1 MPKLIMDGKA
11 FYGSRISD
19 NILVTPEGFLIC
31 KNVPISRVGE
41 QEYFG
46 DELGLTEYNG
56 RLITVIR
63 REKDVFDPKAI
74 ASFEGK
80 PFTDDHPVVAV
91 TPDNYKQY
99 LKGHAANIRRG
110 AGDDIDKLIAD
121 LFINDPS
128 AIKKIMEDGKREIS
142 CGYDC
147 DYEIDDTG
155 KIYQVNIR
163 GNHIA
168 LVDEGRAG
176 HNVRIK
182 DNKLN
187 LKKEGECKM
196 KKTDKNSIIGRMLSA
211 FVKDEAAPEEI
222 EEAMNVLA
230 KAADEEPE
238 EQERMADEGTVC
250 KQGDED
256 PAAQPQENEILKKI
270 LDSME
275 ELKKD
280 VARLKAK
287 DEESADPLTK
297 LEEELK
303 AELAAD
309 EEEAEKPVSEMDEE
323 GMLDEIPV
331 EDDALG
337 ENQITDEETDIED
350 EEPTVST
357 ADRKALIG
365 MIRAI
370 KPTVAQIKDPNQKK
384 IVTDAIT
391 NMVKKSR
398 QHKQRPNGYTSILGI
413 QKKSAAKRA
422 AFDSNVKDSTSNL
435 GKEIARARNPHYKES
450 K

>member
-46 DELGLTEYNG
+46 DELGLTEYSG
-56 RLITVIR
+56 RLITVTR
-63 REKDVFDPKAI
+63 REKDVFDSKAV

-110 AGDDIDKLIAD
+110 VGDDIDKLIAD

-128 AIKKIMEDGKREIS
+128 TIKKIMEDGKREIS

>member
-1 MPKLIMDGKA
+1 
-11 FYGSRISD
+11 
-19 NILVTPEGFLIC
+19 
-31 KNVPISRVGE
+31 
-41 QEYFG
+41 
-46 DELGLTEYNG
+46 
-56 RLITVIR
+56 
-63 REKDVFDPKAI
+63 
-74 ASFEGK
+74 
-80 PFTDDHPVVAV
+80 
-91 TPDNYKQY
+91 
-99 LKGHAANIRRG
+99 
-110 AGDDIDKLIAD
+110 
-121 LFINDPS
+121 
-128 AIKKIMEDGKREIS
+128 
-142 CGYDC
+142 
-147 DYEIDDTG
+147 
-155 KIYQVNIR
+155 
-163 GNHIA
+163 
-168 LVDEGRAG
+168 
-176 HNVRIK
+176 
-182 DNKLN
+182 
-187 LKKEGECKM
+187 M

-323 GMLDEIPV
+323 GMLDEIPI
-331 EDDALG
+331 EDDTLG
-337 ENQITDEETDIED
+337 ENQITDEEADIED

-435 GKEIARARNPHYKES
+435 GKEIAKARNPHYKES

>member
-1 MPKLIMDGKA
+1 
-11 FYGSRISD
+11 
-19 NILVTPEGFLIC
+19 
-31 KNVPISRVGE
+31 
-41 QEYFG
+41 
-46 DELGLTEYNG
+46 
-56 RLITVIR
+56 
-63 REKDVFDPKAI
+63 
-74 ASFEGK
+74 
-80 PFTDDHPVVAV
+80 
-91 TPDNYKQY
+91 
-99 LKGHAANIRRG
+99 
-110 AGDDIDKLIAD
+110 
-121 LFINDPS
+121 
-128 AIKKIMEDGKREIS
+128 MEDGKREIS

-187 LKKEGECKM
+187 LKKEGERKM

-238 EQERMADEGTVC
+238 AQATTSDEGTVC

-280 VARLKAK
+280 VASLKAK